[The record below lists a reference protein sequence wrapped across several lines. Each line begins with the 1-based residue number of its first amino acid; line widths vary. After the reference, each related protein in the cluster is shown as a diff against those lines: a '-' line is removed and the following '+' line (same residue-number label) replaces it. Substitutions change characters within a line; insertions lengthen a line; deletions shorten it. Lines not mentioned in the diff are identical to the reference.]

1 MNEES
6 VEIAIRPQNEFPL
19 LEEYRKKFEITDDT
33 IFALFPYIYSN
44 NPLPRDII
52 IHESVH
58 LKQQNKIGVTE
69 WVYDFLEY
77 PSKRLEFELEA
88 YKEQLKYYKD
98 RNDKN
103 RARIVFAEQL
113 SSSLYKLDITKQ
125 EAFNLLK

>member
-1 MNEES
+1 MLK
-6 VEIAIRPQNEFPL
+6 RQWEFPL
-19 LEEYRKKFEITDDT
+19 LEKYKEYFKIDENT
-33 IFALFPYIYSN
+33 IFAYDEDIYTN
-44 NPLPRDII
+44 NPLPIDLLA
-52 IHESVH
+52 HEIVH
-58 LKQQNKIGVTE
+58 LAQQKEYGVKKWVDKYLKDKKFRLKQ
-69 WVYDFLEY
+69 
-77 PSKRLEFELEA
+77 ELEA